1 MLIRSTPVSMD
12 NRRFDMPLAATIL
25 LDITAALPD
34 GASEHTIRTVTE
46 NAHTLKFGNHDFEK
60 E

>member
-1 MLIRSTPVSMD
+1 MD